1 MKQDPAQATF
11 SHLLLSGTLVHE
23 CSFQELQESFG
34 IWVHPQV
41 VMVVSIDRYPDL
53 VIGKPFH
60 WRQEIGHLVVEGVCE
75 AVTEPFVW
83 VWVAEGV
90 LAVLLELAQESSP
103 ESGFRQITDR
113 IARQIQQ
120 RCKKRGVNVS
130 IGIGGYY
137 DNPYMLHFS
146 YVEAKEAMVDRFF
159 QGNSLIFHYE
169 KKAGRDGEWQSPLAP
184 EERAAEERAEL
195 VARLRIGD
203 EEGTLASLRVLL
215 DKMAQ
220 TYRHDVNMFKSEA
233 VELVITISRQVLDSG
248 ANAALIL
255 SENAHFI
262 QDLYVTI
269 RYDKFVQ
276 KVCEYV
282 RLLMKHMEP
291 NCLMAA
297 SPVIHKAARYLKGNL
312 HRKITLEEIAQY
324 CCVSVYHLSHLFKR
338 ETGMS
343 PIDFL
348 NRLRV
353 EKAAYYL
360 EATDCTIQQIASFVG
375 FLDANY
381 FTRAFKKY
389 VKCTP
394 SAYRKAKSC

>member
-1 MKQDPAQATF
+1 MKQDPVQATF

-23 CSFQELQESFG
+23 GSFEEMQESFG
-34 IWVHPQV
+34 IRVHPQV
-41 VMVVSIDRYPDL
+41 VMVVSIDRYTDL

-60 WRQEIGHLVVEGVCE
+60 WSMEIGQQVVEGVCE
-75 AVTEPFVW
+75 AISEPFVW

-90 LAVLLELAQESSP
+90 LAVLVELALHSP
-103 ESGFRQITDR
+103 KESGFRQVTGR
-113 IARQIQQ
+113 IARQIQE

-130 IGIGGYY
+130 IGIGSYY
-137 DNPYMLHFS
+137 DNPYQLHFS
-146 YVEAKEAMVDRFF
+146 YEEAKEAMVDRFF
-159 QGNSLIFHYE
+159 QGNALIFHYE
-169 KKAGRDGEWQSPLAP
+169 KKQGREAGWDSPLTPA
-184 EERAAEERAEL
+184 ERAEL

-203 EEGTLASLRVLL
+203 EEGTVASLRALL

-233 VELVITISRQVLDSG
+233 VELVITMSRQVLDSG

-255 SENAHFI
+255 SENARFI

-276 KVCEYV
+276 KVCEYAR
-282 RLLMKHMEP
+282 RLTAYMEQ
-291 NCLMAA
+291 NDLSDV
-297 SPVIHKAARYLKGNL
+297 SPIIRQAVRYLKENL
-312 HRKITLEEIAQY
+312 RRKLTLEEVAQY
-324 CCVSVYHLSHLFKR
+324 CCVSVYHLSRLFKR

-353 EKAAYYL
+353 EKAKYYL
-360 EATDCTIQQIASFVG
+360 SSTDCTIQEIAAVVG
-375 FLDANY
+375 FQDANY
-381 FTRAFKKY
+381 FTRTFKKY
-389 VKCTP
+389 ANCSPT
-394 SAYRKAKSC
+394 AYRRAKLC

>member
-23 CSFQELQESFG
+23 GSFQEMQESFG

-41 VMVVSIDRYPDL
+41 VMVVSIDRYTDL

-60 WRQEIGHLVVEGVCE
+60 WRMEIGHQVVEGVCE

-90 LAVLLELAQESSP
+90 LAVLVELALESPQER
-103 ESGFRQITDR
+103 GFRQVTSR

-130 IGIGGYY
+130 IGIGGFY
-137 DNPYMLHFS
+137 DTPYMLHFS
-146 YVEAKEAMVDRFF
+146 YEEAKESMVDRFF
-159 QGNSLIFHYE
+159 QGNALIFHYE
-169 KKAGRDGEWQSPLAP
+169 KKQGQEGSWHSPLAS
-184 EERAAEERAEL
+184 AERAEL

-203 EEGTLASLRVLL
+203 EEGTVASLRALL

-233 VELVITISRQVLDSG
+233 VELVITMSRQVLDSG

-255 SENAHFI
+255 SENARFI

-276 KVCEYV
+276 KVCQYAR
-282 RLLMKHMEP
+282 RLAAYMEP
-291 NCLMAA
+291 NDLTAV
-297 SPVIHKAARYLKGNL
+297 SPVIRKAVQYLKENL

-324 CCVSVYHLSHLFKR
+324 CCVSVYHLSRLFKR

-348 NRLRV
+348 NRKRV
-353 EKAAYYL
+353 EKAMYYL
-360 EATDCTIQQIASFVG
+360 KSTDCTVQEIASFVG
-375 FLDANY
+375 FQDANY
-381 FTRAFKKY
+381 FTRTFKK
-389 VKCTP
+389 CANCSPT
-394 SAYRKAKSC
+394 AYRRAKLC